1 MLLWSLWCICLFELV
16 FSFSSNI
23 YQLVEM
29 LHHIMILFL
38 VIWGTSKL
46 FQNLLHQFTFPL
58 IVYCCSV
65 AQSCLILCNPV
76 DNSTP
81 NFLSFTISQ
90 SLLRHI
96 SIESMMPSKLPILH
110 CFFLLLP
117 SIFPSI
123 RVFSDESSLHIT
135 WPKYWNFSFSISPS
149 SEYSGLISFRTDW
162 FDLLAVHG
170 TLKSQFYPAP
180 DFERIISLTLSLLYG
195 PILTSMHD
203 YWKSHSFDYMNL
215 CQQGN
220 VSAF

>member
-96 SIESMMPSKLPILH
+96 SIESMMPSNHLSLCCPL
-110 CFFLLLP
+110 LLLP
-117 SIFPSI
+117 SIFPASGSLPMSWLFASRGQSI
-123 RVFSDESSLHIT
+123 RASASALVLPMNIQDWFPLGLT
-135 WPKYWNFSFSISPS
+135 
-149 SEYSGLISFRTDW
+149 GLIS
-162 FDLLAVHG
+162 LLSMGLWRLWSILQHHS
-170 TLKSQFYPAP
+170 LKASILRPSAFFMVQ
-180 DFERIISLTLSLLYG
+180 LTYA
-195 PILTSMHD
+195 TD
-203 YWKSHSFDYMNL
+203 YWKSHSF
-215 CQQGN
+215 
-220 VSAF
+220 A